1 MRGTHFKLKRKNTQ
15 ASSHCETPLEL
26 PRLAYRTC
34 SDPTA
39 SPFGGGAGCTSF
51 LVMTYGGSPPMTP
64 RVCKAKRYKRDLSNS
79 AGSAG
84 SAPCHGVTAWTKP
97 DASAELIQTIRL
109 LSRSHRRFTE
119 EQRVKVFRVLNI
131 AAEVQATLVIS
142 KCAWCQ

>member
-51 LVMTYGGSPPMTP
+51 LIMTYGGSPPMTP
-64 RVCKAKRYKRDLSNS
+64 RVCKAKRYKRDLSNI
-79 AGSAG
+79 AGSALCRTVSPLCQPPARFRG
-84 SAPCHGVTAWTKP
+84 GFP
-97 DASAELIQTIRL
+97 
-109 LSRSHRRFTE
+109 RSGPTFQGGRR
-119 EQRVKVFRVLNI
+119 K
-131 AAEVQATLVIS
+131 
-142 KCAWCQ
+142 